1 MNEQELRQAMS
12 AIEAYKAQLEA
23 INEQA
28 QLLQMSLEDH
38 SRAKDT
44 LEAVAKGRPGEEVLM
59 PTGGGAFVYA
69 AIAKTDRALVGVGSG
84 VSIDRPMEEAI
95 AAVNA
100 RIGELMDALK
110 KVGESG
116 TVLEAKIEQLTQAVE
131 QEYQRMRRGQK

>member
-23 INEQA
+23 VNEQS

-59 PTGGGAFVYA
+59 PIGGGAFIYA
-69 AIAKTDRALVGVGSG
+69 TIAKTDRALVGAGSG
-84 VSIDRPMEEAI
+84 VSIDRPMEEAV
-95 AAVNA
+95 AAVNT

-131 QEYQRMRRGQK
+131 QEYQRMRRDQK

>member
-23 INEQA
+23 VNEQA

-59 PTGGGAFVYA
+59 PIGGGAFVYA

-131 QEYQRMRRGQK
+131 QEYQRMRKGQK

>member
-1 MNEQELRQAMS
+1 
-12 AIEAYKAQLEA
+12 
-23 INEQA
+23 
-28 QLLQMSLEDH
+28 
-38 SRAKDT
+38 
-44 LEAVAKGRPGEEVLM
+44 M
-59 PTGGGAFVYA
+59 PIGGGAFVYA

-131 QEYQRMRRGQK
+131 QEYQRMRKGQK